1 MLSSPH
7 SVTATPSQ
15 SHTRPIDSPWYYIIK
30 RSRKK
35 SLSFPNSASVAQRG
49 KSDTLQ
55 NGNFPF
61 FWSKNDPLLL
71 LANNPLEFGAQRTSL
86 RSRGVATLQ

>member
-1 MLSSPH
+1 M
-7 SVTATPSQ
+7 AT
-15 SHTRPIDSPWYYIIK
+15 R
-30 RSRKK
+30 RKK
-35 SLSFPNSASVAQRG
+35 TLSFPNSESVAQRG

>member
-1 MLSSPH
+1 M
-7 SVTATPSQ
+7 AT
-15 SHTRPIDSPWYYIIK
+15 R

-35 SLSFPNSASVAQRG
+35 TLSFSNSASVAQRG

-71 LANNPLEFGAQRTSL
+71 LLTTHSNSVRRKRVCVPAESLPSNENNPYVSQSWHAFCR
-86 RSRGVATLQ
+86 V

>member
-1 MLSSPH
+1 MDGD
-7 SVTATPSQ
+7 TA
-15 SHTRPIDSPWYYIIK
+15 

-35 SLSFPNSASVAQRG
+35 TLSFPNSASVAQRE